1 MDYKIIRKDEKKKY
15 VVKVYGRRD
24 ERNKKRQ
31 VENTEKE

>member
-1 MDYKIIRKDEKKKY
+1 VEGEEEKFF